1 MCFYLEYYSDSFHF
15 GELKGESI
23 TKNYIN
29 YKCLTDEKEA
39 CMTSNQ
45 ATDGT
50 LYEPKANWQK
60 TWLKVY

>member
-50 LYEPKANWQK
+50 LYEPKAN
-60 TWLKVY
+60 